1 MTLDETYPG
10 RKSAERAAERVAL
23 ACRALS
29 GAAND
34 LRVAHAQNKVMAVD
48 DAAQQL
54 ESEVERVCELAEE
67 LSSLAMNLRSLQLL
81 ATSAGPAD

>member
-1 MTLDETYPG
+1 MMLDESYPG
-10 RKSAERAAERVAL
+10 RKNAERAAERVAL

-34 LRVAHAQNKVMAVD
+34 LRVAHAQNKMVAVD
-48 DAAQQL
+48 DAAQML

-67 LSSLAMNLRSLQLL
+67 LSSLAMNLRGLRPV
-81 ATSAGPAD
+81 ATSAGPED